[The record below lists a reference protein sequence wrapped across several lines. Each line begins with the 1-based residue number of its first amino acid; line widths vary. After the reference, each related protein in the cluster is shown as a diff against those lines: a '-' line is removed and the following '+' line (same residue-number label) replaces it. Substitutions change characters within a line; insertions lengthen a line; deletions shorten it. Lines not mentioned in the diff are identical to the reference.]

1 MSRLLQAAGGAV
13 VVLSVLVLVRLLSF
27 TPYTAEGDIGAI
39 VRLAWRA
46 RGEQVRDC
54 RRPSPEELQRLP
66 LHMRQ
71 EEVCE
76 GRLVPYR
83 LVVALDSVLLVDR
96 LVHGAGAREDRP
108 LYVFQDLIVEPGPHR
123 IAVRFTLEV
132 PTARPES
139 DQVDGHRALAAT
151 PPRLAL
157 DTTLTLGARRVL
169 LVTYDEERERLVIR
183 GG

>member
-1 MSRLLQAAGGAV
+1 MKRLLQGAVGAV
-13 VVLSVLVLVRLLSF
+13 VVISTLIVVRLLSF
-27 TPYTAEGDIGAI
+27 TPYTAERDIGAI
-39 VRLAWRA
+39 VRLAWRT

-54 RRPSPEELQRLP
+54 RRRSPEELQRLP
-66 LHMRQ
+66 VHMRQ

-76 GRLVPYR
+76 GRVLPYR
-83 LVVALDSVLLVDR
+83 LVVALDSVPLVDR

-123 IAVRFTLEV
+123 ISVRFTLETPSV
-132 PTARPES
+132 QPGS
-139 DQVDGHRALAAT
+139 DQDRGDAALPAP

-169 LVTYDEERERLVIR
+169 LVTYDEERERLVLL

>member
-1 MSRLLQAAGGAV
+1 MSRFLRLAGSAV
-13 VVLSVLVLVRLLSF
+13 VLISVLAVVRLLSF
-27 TPYTAEGDIGAI
+27 TPYTAQRDIGAI

-54 RRPSPEELQRLP
+54 RRLSPEELQELP

-76 GRLVPYR
+76 GRLLPYR
-83 LVVALDSVLLVDR
+83 LVVALDSVSLVDR

-108 LYVFQDLIVEPGPHR
+108 LYVFQDLIVEPGRHR
-123 IAVRFTLEV
+123 LSVRFTLE
-132 PTARPES
+132 ALSAQHEN
-139 DQVDGHRALAAT
+139 DQDREDAALFAT

>member
-1 MSRLLQAAGGAV
+1 MSRFLRLAGGAIV
-13 VVLSVLVLVRLLSF
+13 VISVLAVVRLLSF
-27 TPYTAEGDIGAI
+27 TPYTAERDIGAI

-54 RRPSPEELQRLP
+54 RRLSPEELQQLP

-76 GRLVPYR
+76 GRLLPYR
-83 LVVALDSVLLVDR
+83 LVVALDSVSLVDR

-108 LYVFQDLIVEPGPHR
+108 LYVFQDLIVEPGRHR
-123 IAVRFTLEV
+123 LSVRFTLEA
-132 PTARPES
+132 PSAQHEGEQDRE
-139 DQVDGHRALAAT
+139 DAALPAT

-169 LVTYDEERERLVIR
+169 LVTYDEERERLVIH

>member
-1 MSRLLQAAGGAV
+1 MRRLLQATVAAV
-13 VVLSVLVLVRLLSF
+13 VVISVLVVVRLLSF
-27 TPYTAEGDIGAI
+27 TPYTAERDIGAI
-39 VRLAWRA
+39 VRLAWRT

-54 RRPSPEELQRLP
+54 RRRSPEELQRLP
-66 LHMRQ
+66 VHMRQ

-76 GRLVPYR
+76 GRLLPYR
-83 LVVALDSVLLVDR
+83 LVVSVDSVSLVDR

-123 IAVRFTLEV
+123 ISVRFTLET
-132 PTARPES
+132 PSAQPES
-139 DQVDGHRALAAT
+139 DQDRGDAALPAP

-157 DTTLTLGARRVL
+157 DTMLTLGARRVL
-169 LVTYDEERERLVIR
+169 LVTYDEERERLVLR

>member
-1 MSRLLQAAGGAV
+1 MSRFLRLAGGTV
-13 VVLSVLVLVRLLSF
+13 VVISVLAAVRLLSF
-27 TPYTAEGDIGAI
+27 TSYTAERDIGAI

-54 RRPSPEELQRLP
+54 RRLSPEELRKLP

-71 EEVCE
+71 EKVCE
-76 GRLVPYR
+76 GRVLPYR
-83 LVVALDSVLLVDR
+83 LVVALDSVSLVDR
-96 LVHGAGAREDRP
+96 LVHAAGAREDRP
-108 LYVFQDLIVEPGPHR
+108 LYVFQDLIVEPGRHR
-123 IAVRFTLEV
+123 ISVRFTLEA
-132 PTARPES
+132 PSAQHER
-139 DQVDGHRALAAT
+139 DQERGDPALPAT

>member
-1 MSRLLQAAGGAV
+1 MSRTLQVAGGAV
-13 VVLSVLVLVRLLSF
+13 VVFSVLAVLRLLSF
-27 TPYTAEGDIGAI
+27 TPYTAERDVGAI

-46 RGEQVRDC
+46 RGERVRDC
-54 RRPSPEELQRLP
+54 RRLSPEELAKLP

-76 GRLVPYR
+76 GRVLPYR
-83 LVVALDSVLLVDR
+83 LVVALDSVTLVDR

-108 LYVFQDLIVEPGPHR
+108 LYVFQDLIVEPGIHR
-123 IAVRFTLEV
+123 ISVRFTLETPSGV
-132 PTARPES
+132 DERDQDRGEAARP
-139 DQVDGHRALAAT
+139 AT

-157 DTTLTLGARRVL
+157 DTMLTLGARRVL
-169 LVTYDEERERLVIR
+169 LVTYDEERERLVIH